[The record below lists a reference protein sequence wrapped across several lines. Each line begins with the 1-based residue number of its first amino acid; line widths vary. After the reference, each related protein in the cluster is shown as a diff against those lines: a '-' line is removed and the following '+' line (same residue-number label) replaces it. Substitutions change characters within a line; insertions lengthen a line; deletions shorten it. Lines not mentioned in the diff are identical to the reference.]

1 MRCIIWPVLLAL
13 IPISASAADTPL
25 KPDVFTVPGET
36 PTPWLTYENP
46 GATSVLV
53 TGSWDLWV
61 GRVPLQPDRNLW
73 KLDTRTLGATFGQHE
88 FKLIPDGEWEK
99 GENRVL
105 FINRD
110 GLLEKPSSLIYSA
123 TIDRPDEIVV
133 SFRSGFSANAPAQP
147 TLSPETAI
155 RETRFASPRE
165 SGNTQG
171 YFVSGGLITFILE
184 EKIYGLKLSPSD
196 RVAVAGNFSGW
207 DGGGGNGRWFLRD
220 PDRDGKWELTTQ
232 LAGLRPPA
240 GENNL
245 IFKFVVNG
253 DRWLPAP
260 PGAQNAA
267 SDGKGNVNLRIDP
280 QSSGAM
286 SLHIFT
292 EKPIDLSQNY
302 MVELAGLT
310 PKPLWSPVTP
320 GQILEQLKS
329 DKPMGTS
336 FDFEQNCTTYRLF
349 APRAKTV
356 HLCIFDGPVYENKTP
371 VERYPLWKDPKDGVW
386 EISLLGIDFGKY
398 YSFNV
403 DGPTGNGEGFNGL
416 AQVGDPYARAAAHS
430 QNNTIVIDPDAT
442 NEWWGGWTDQDYR
455 TIAPKDAVIY
465 ELHIRDFTRHPSS
478 GVAPPLA
485 GKYAGLP
492 ASEGTGRGLDHLA
505 AMGVTTLE
513 IMPPAEFSNGNDEYN
528 WGYAPVFY
536 FAPEASYARKP
547 TRGSQY
553 YEFKNLIN
561 ELHRR
566 GFGVLLD
573 LVFNHVGSPNIFTLI
588 DKKYFF
594 RLNPD
599 YSFSNYSGCGN
610 DFRTESP
617 MTRRLI
623 VENISYWM
631 REFHVDGFR
640 FDLAELIDMETMMAI
655 RDAAFTVNTNALLVS
670 EPWSFRGENKH
681 QLKGTGWSAWNNDF
695 RYAAKD
701 FVMGRRNREWLQ
713 KAIAGSVDTWAAN
726 PLQPI
731 NYLESHDD
739 MALADELCTAPNH
752 DGRALIPN
760 DVAVNRLAAT
770 ILFTSLGIPM
780 ITEGQEFIRSKRGI
794 HNTFDRGDAVNAI
807 DWNDRDRPEAARALS
822 YYTGLVHLRRSPQGA
837 AFRASSKPPADYYKW
852 ILPSNP
858 LTLGYCV
865 NAPKVHGGSSFVVL
879 LNADA
884 DPQTFQ
890 VPFPPGRWRQI
901 GDGVTIDPDG
911 LTGVSTLN
919 GAQQL
924 AIEVPSLSSAIYMD
938 GF

>member
-1 MRCIIWPVLLAL
+1 MRCTLLLVLLAL
-13 IPISASAADTPL
+13 FPLSSPGVDAPL
-25 KPDVFTVPGET
+25 KPGAYSVPGES

-46 GATSVLV
+46 GATSVMV
-53 TGSWDLWV
+53 AGSWDLWT
-61 GRVPLQPDRNLW
+61 GRFPLQPDQNLW
-73 KLDTRTLGATFGQHE
+73 KLDTRTLNAAFGQHE
-88 FKLIPDGEWEK
+88 FKLIPNGDWEK
-99 GENRVL
+99 GGNRVL

-110 GLLEKPSSLIYSA
+110 GLLERPSDLIYSA
-123 TIDRPDEIVV
+123 TIDDRNEIVV
-133 SFRSGFSANAPAQP
+133 AFRSGFSANAPVKAA
-147 TLSPETAI
+147 LVPETVI

-184 EKIYGLKLSPSD
+184 EKTYGLTLSPSD
-196 RVAVAGNFSGW
+196 RVAVAGNFTGW
-207 DGGGGNGRWFLRD
+207 DGGGGNGRWLLRD
-220 PDRDGKWELTTQ
+220 PNDDGIWELTTQ

-240 GENNL
+240 GEKDM

-253 DRWLPAP
+253 DRWLSPPA
-260 PGAQNAA
+260 GAQNSA

-280 QSSGAM
+280 QSSGGT
-286 SLHIFT
+286 SLHLLT

-302 MVELAGLT
+302 IVEIAGIS
-310 PKPLWSPVTP
+310 PKLLWSPVTP
-320 GQILEQLKS
+320 GKIIDQLKS
-329 DKPMGTS
+329 EKPMGTA
-336 FDFEQNCTTYRLF
+336 FDYEQNCTTYRLF

-356 HLCIFDGPVYENKTP
+356 HLCIFDGPVYENRKP
-371 VERYPLWKDPKDGVW
+371 VERYPMWKDPEDGVW
-386 EISLLGIDFGKY
+386 EISVLGLDFGKY
-398 YSFNV
+398 YSYNI
-403 DGPTGNGEGFNGL
+403 DGPAGNGEGFNGL

-442 NEWWGGWTDQDYR
+442 NEWWSGWSDQDYK
-455 TIAPKDAVIY
+455 TVAPKDAIIY
-465 ELHIRDFTRHPSS
+465 ELHVRDFTRHPSS
-478 GVAPPLA
+478 GVPLPLA
-485 GKYAGLP
+485 GKYEGLP
-492 ASEGTGRGLDHLA
+492 ASEGTGRGLDHLKA
-505 AMGVTTLE
+505 IGVTTLE
-513 IMPPAEFSNGNDEYN
+513 IMPPAEFSNGADDFN

-547 TRGSQY
+547 LLGSQY
-553 YEFKNLIN
+553 YEFKRLIN

-573 LVFNHVGSPNIFTLI
+573 VVFNHVGSPNIFTLI

-599 YSFSNYSGCGN
+599 YSFSNFSGCGN

-655 RDAAFTVNTNALLVS
+655 RDVAFQINTNTILVS

-695 RYAAKD
+695 RYSAKD

-713 KAIAGSVDTWAAN
+713 KNIAGSVDTWAAN
-726 PLQPI
+726 PLQPV

-807 DWNDRDRPEAARALS
+807 DWDDRDRPEAAKALA
-822 YYTGLVHLRRSPQGA
+822 YYAGLVQLRRSEAGS
-837 AFRASSKPPADYYKW
+837 AFRVAAKPPSDYYKW
-852 ILPSNP
+852 ILPP
-858 LTLGYCV
+858 DTLTLGYSV
-865 NAPKVHGGSSFVVL
+865 NAPRVHDGAGFVVL
-879 LNADA
+879 LNAGG

-901 GDGVTIDPDG
+901 GNGTTIDPDG
-911 LTGVSTLN
+911 LPGTSVIN
-919 GAQQL
+919 GAQQS
-924 AIEVPSLSSAIYMD
+924 AFEVPGLSSAIYMD